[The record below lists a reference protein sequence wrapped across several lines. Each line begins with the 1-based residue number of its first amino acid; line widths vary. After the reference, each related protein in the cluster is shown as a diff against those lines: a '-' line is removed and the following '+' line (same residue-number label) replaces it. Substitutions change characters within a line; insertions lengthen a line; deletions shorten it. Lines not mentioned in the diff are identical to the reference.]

1 MTRPA
6 TVGSGGGPRR
16 HLGAALAE
24 QVQAE
29 IVAAGWPVGTLLGS
43 EADLCRRYGVGRGT
57 FREAAR
63 LLEHHQVARM
73 QRGRTGGLVVTAPSG
88 HSVTTA
94 LAVWFEYA
102 NPSLG
107 DVHAVRRVLEA
118 LAVHRAA
125 VHIDDDE
132 IALLRQLY
140 DQERATNPDPHTA
153 HLQHQL
159 LHQLLARASRNPAL
173 EVFVDALTRLIER
186 TPASFELYDTHGDE
200 VEGEI
205 RTVHRR
211 IGDAVIAGDVP
222 TAQRLMAAHLRA
234 VERTQAAQGGTQRR
248 ASGLLFS
255 PEPAGRRA
263 DQVAWAIHDEI
274 RDAHWPVGSV
284 VGSQA
289 ELMARYG
296 VGRAVFREA
305 VRLLEDHSVARMKKG
320 PGGGLVTMAPDEGA
334 VVQTVSRYLRY
345 SGIAPADLLEVR
357 AVLELTAVHAAAAAP
372 HHSIDRLAAL
382 AEAGVDDP
390 YSFHREL
397 AALAGNPV
405 LSLFME
411 VLIGLWREWVG
422 GDGDG
427 HDSGN
432 GHGPMAA
439 APEPVPVGAADP
451 AGDAPRLH
459 RAIAA
464 AVARGDDVLARRM
477 VIRDATRWC
486 SPGATGVGRL
496 VALDG
501 AAG

>member
-6 TVGSGGGPRR
+6 AVRSGGGPRH

-24 QVQAE
+24 RVQAE
-29 IVAAGWPVGTLLGS
+29 IVAAGWPVGTLIGS
-43 EADLCRRYGVGRGT
+43 EGELCRRYGVGRGT

-73 QRGRTGGLVVTAPSG
+73 QRGRSGGLVVTAPSG

-94 LAVWFEYA
+94 LAVWVEYA
-102 NPSLG
+102 NPPLA
-107 DVHAVRRVLEA
+107 DVHTVRRVLEA
-118 LAVHRAA
+118 LVVHRAA
-125 VHIDDDE
+125 LHIDDDE
-132 IALLRQLY
+132 IASLRQLY
-140 DQERATNPDPHTA
+140 DEELTTNPDPHTA
-153 HLQHQL
+153 HLQHQR
-159 LHQLLARASRNPAL
+159 LHQVLARASRNPAL

-186 TPASFELYDTHGDE
+186 TPSAFDLYQARGDE
-200 VEGEI
+200 IEDAV
-205 RTVHRR
+205 RTIHRR

-222 TAQRLMAAHLRA
+222 TAHRLMVRHLRA
-234 VERTQAAQGGTQRR
+234 IERTQAAQGGTQRR

-255 PEPAGRRA
+255 PEPVGRRA
-263 DQVAWAIHDEI
+263 DEVAWAIHDEI
-274 RDAHWPVGSV
+274 RDARWPVGSV

-320 PGGGLVTMAPDEGA
+320 PGGGLVTMAPDEQA

-345 SGIAPADLLEVR
+345 SGIAPVDLLEVR
-357 AVLELTAVHAAAAAP
+357 AVLELSAVQAAATAP
-372 HHSIDRLAAL
+372 HHGVDRLAEL
-382 AEAGVDDP
+382 AEAGAGDP

-397 AALAGNPV
+397 AALAGNRV

-411 VLIGLWREWVG
+411 VLIGLWRECV
-422 GDGDG
+422 DGDADG
-427 HDSGN
+427 D

-439 APEPVPVGAADP
+439 GPRPATADAADLVGG
-451 AGDAPRLH
+451 AQERH

-486 SPGATGVGRL
+486 SPGAARAGSL
-496 VALDG
+496 VALEG